1 MIILWVNIQVWS
13 PPSWKSV
20 FRTTSLQF
28 SSWPQFWTRARN
40 PVGPR
45 PVDRFIACAK
55 FNLFFN
61 SYSPCQPTTS
71 STVKQLQNWFTCQW
85 HWLVN
90 PTLQPRA
97 YLSVYIIET
106 SPNHQ
111 ITKRKKWR
119 RMKIYQLSEN
129 MYTWPC
135 WRKCNHTTTQCNHTS
150 PNHNQHTQQ
159 PIRPASIH
167 PRSTSVQFAF
177 DHAVHPWPDDT
188 WQPLAHWH
196 SEWPTKPGD
205 ISN

>member
-28 SSWPQFWTRARN
+28 SCRPQFWTRARN

-55 FNLFFN
+55 FHLFFN

-97 YLSVYIIET
+97 YLSFC
-106 SPNHQ
+106 PP
-111 ITKRKKWR
+111 ITRSQKEKKWS

-129 MYTWPC
+129 MYTWPY
-135 WRKCNHTTTQCNHTS
+135 WRKCNHTVLN
-150 PNHNQHTQQ
+150 
-159 PIRPASIH
+159 I
-167 PRSTSVQFAF
+167 
-177 DHAVHPWPDDT
+177 DH
-188 WQPLAHWH
+188 
-196 SEWPTKPGD
+196 
-205 ISN
+205 II